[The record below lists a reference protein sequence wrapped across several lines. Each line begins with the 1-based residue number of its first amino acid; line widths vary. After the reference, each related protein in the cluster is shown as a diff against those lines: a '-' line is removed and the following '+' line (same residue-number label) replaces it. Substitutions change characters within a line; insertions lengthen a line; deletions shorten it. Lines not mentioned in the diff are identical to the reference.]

1 MAIREILRYP
11 DPRLTLRAAPVTVFD
26 EALAALVAD
35 LTETMQA
42 APGVG
47 ITAPHIGVPLAVT
60 VIALDP
66 AAERRVYVNPQV
78 IATGPGTIRHVEGS
92 VSMPGFTDEVER
104 ARPVTIRFQRLDGT
118 QAEETADGFMAS
130 CLQHEIDQIN
140 GIFWI
145 NRLSRL
151 RRDRLVKRALKS
163 SRG

>member
-11 DPRLTLRAAPVTVFD
+11 DPRLTLRAAPVTMFD
-26 EALAALVAD
+26 EALAALVED

-118 QAEETADGFMAS
+118 QVEETADGFMAS